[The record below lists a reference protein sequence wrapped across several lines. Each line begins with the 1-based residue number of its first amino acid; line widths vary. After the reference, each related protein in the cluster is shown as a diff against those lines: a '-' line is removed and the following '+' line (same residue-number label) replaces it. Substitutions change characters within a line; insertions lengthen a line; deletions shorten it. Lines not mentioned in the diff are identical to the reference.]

1 MSDLPNN
8 LSVGALWQQLN
19 DPRRWPTPQST
30 VEAIMWTVRERGVA
44 ALKEPANVE
53 RLARCDEAART
64 QINERVAKLQKGS
77 PL

>member
-19 DPRRWPTPQST
+19 DPRRWPTPPST
-30 VEAIMWTVRERGVA
+30 VEAICRCVRERGIE
-44 ALKEPANVE
+44 ALKEPANVD
-53 RLARCDEAART
+53 RLARCDEAARAE
-64 QINERVAKLQKGS
+64 INRRVAQLQKGL